1 MTAEIA
7 VLHVQDRL
15 RQDCEPVVAIYRDLG
30 AVQAEQI
37 VARALGELALTV
49 SGLAAQVRAH
59 QLQDMARQLRRLQR
73 LSEQLG
79 MLSLGAVAGDVRLCL
94 DQGDS
99 TAFSAVWAR
108 LLRVA
113 ERTLAAD
120 HSLIDRSV

>member
-37 VARALGELALTV
+37 VARALGELALTM

>member
-37 VARALGELALTV
+37 VARALGELALTM
-49 SGLAAQVRAH
+49 SGLAAQV
-59 QLQDMARQLRRLQR
+59 RRLQR

>member
-37 VARALGELALTV
+37 VARALGELALTM

-59 QLQDMARQLRRLQR
+59 QLQDMTRQLRRLQR